1 MLSANATCRNPKC
14 GKSLAGKQASAKTC
28 SSACRNAYNRILRQ
42 RKLTSED
49 KQRYEQSVAEASE
62 IVGTGMIDIAKDVA
76 HELVTPVIKD
86 EIDRRGVREAIN
98 DMLDLTP
105 LLVET
110 LEQCL
115 SHEDPDIRL
124 KAAKQVAQY
133 TLGQGL
139 HKTPEEEQENA
150 NQISIQFELPRP
162 SNKVTA
168 EVIEGSAYE
177 FDQPVLK
184 ECGFCHEMK
193 DSTEFLGEGIRCTAC
208 DRELRENIP
217 DFNNEH

>member
-28 SSACRNAYNRILRQ
+28 SPTCRNAYNRMLRQ
-42 RKLTSED
+42 RKLTAED
-49 KQRYEQSVAEASE
+49 KQRYEQSVEEASQ
-62 IVGTGMIDIAKDVA
+62 IVGNNMLDIAKDVA
-76 HELVTPVIKD
+76 HEIVTPIVQD
-86 EIDRRGVREAIN
+86 EIDRAGVRQSIN
-98 DMLDLTP
+98 DLLGLTP
-105 LLVET
+105 LLVKT
-110 LEQCL
+110 LEECL
-115 SHEDPDIRL
+115 LSDDQDIQL
-124 KAAKQVAQY
+124 KATKQVAQY
-133 TLGQGL
+133 VLGQGL

-168 EVIEGSAYE
+168 EVVEGSAYD
-177 FDQPVLK
+177 FDEPVLK

-193 DSTEFLGEGIRCTAC
+193 DSTEFLGEGIRCIAC